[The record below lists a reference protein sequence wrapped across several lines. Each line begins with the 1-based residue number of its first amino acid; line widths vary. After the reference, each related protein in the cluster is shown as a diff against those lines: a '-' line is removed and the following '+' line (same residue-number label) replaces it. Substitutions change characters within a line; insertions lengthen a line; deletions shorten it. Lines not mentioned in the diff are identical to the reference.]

1 MNTFGKLLFVALCV
15 ALSCNLL
22 AQKVSDLENNIQNIR
37 KEISLANELLTE
49 TRKNKQVSLNEL
61 NILRSQLTQREN
73 LIATLQRQLL
83 EIESNIQRLERE
95 ITRTQSEL
103 RTIRAEYARMIEFA
117 YKNRDAYNR
126 LVFLFS
132 ADDFNQAFRRLK
144 YLQQYADF
152 RKDRIKKIEEVETRL
167 TTEVEALKTEKETK
181 SKLLETE
188 NKEQVLLNTE
198 RSVLDKKTQQ
208 LEQKEQGIRN
218 TIREKEREAQRLQ
231 KTIENIIAEEV
242 RKSQKTTTANKP
254 TSNTNVIQLT
264 PEERALSN
272 SFVNNK
278 GKLPWPTERGII
290 AIPYGERQHP
300 VLKKVRT
307 TNNGI
312 NIAAP
317 KGSEARAVFEGIV
330 TSVNKITEVNNAVII
345 RHGNYFTVYS
355 NLETVYVKKGD
366 KVKLK
371 EPIGKIHTDKA
382 ESKTELH
389 FELWKDRTIIDPTHW
404 LAR

>member
-1 MNTFGKLLFVALCV
+1 MKTFGNLLFVALCV
-15 ALSCNLL
+15 VLSGTLR

-37 KEISLANELLTE
+37 KEIALANELLSE
-49 TRKNKQVSLNEL
+49 TRKTKEVSLNEL
-61 NILRSQLTQREN
+61 NILRSQLTKREN
-73 LIATLQRQLL
+73 LIAALQRQLI
-83 EIESNIQRLERE
+83 EIESNIQRLDRE
-95 ITRTQSEL
+95 ISRTQAEL
-103 RTIRAEYARMIEFA
+103 RSIRNEYARMIEFA
-117 YKNRDAYNR
+117 NKNRDAYSK

-144 YLQQYADF
+144 YLQQYTDF
-152 RKDRIKKIEEVETRL
+152 RKERIKKIQEVEAKL
-167 TTEVEALKTEKETK
+167 TIEVEALKTEKETK
-181 SKLLETE
+181 SHILATE
-188 NKEQVLLNTE
+188 NKEQVILNTE

-208 LEQKEQGIRN
+208 LEQKEKNIRQ

-242 RKSQKTTTANKP
+242 RKSQKTPSNKP
-254 TSNTNVIQLT
+254 ASSTDVMKLT

-278 GKLPWPTERGII
+278 GKLPWPTERGTIS
-290 AIPYGERQHP
+290 IPYGERQHP
-300 VLKKVRT
+300 VLKKIRT

-317 KGSEARAVFEGIV
+317 KGSEARAVFEGVV
-330 TSVNKITEVNNAVII
+330 TSVSKITEVNNAVII

-366 KVKLK
+366 KIKLK
-371 EPIGKIHTDKA
+371 EPIGKIHTDKS

-404 LAR
+404 LSR

>member
-1 MNTFGKLLFVALCV
+1 MNTFRKLLFVALCV

-22 AQKVSDLENNIQNIR
+22 AQKVSDLENKIQNIR
-37 KEISLANELLTE
+37 KEIALANDLLIE
-49 TRKNKQVSLNEL
+49 TRKDKQTSLNEL
-61 NILRSQLTQREN
+61 NILQSQLTQREN

-83 EIESNIQRLERE
+83 EIESNIQRLEHE
-95 ITRTQSEL
+95 ITRIQSEL
-103 RTIRAEYARMIEFA
+103 RTIRSEYARMIEFA

-132 ADDFNQAFRRLK
+132 ADDFNQAFRRLR
-144 YLQQYADF
+144 YLQQYTDF

-167 TTEVEALKTEKETK
+167 TTEVEALKIEKKTK

-198 RSVLDKKTQQ
+198 RAVLDKKTQQ
-208 LEQKEQGIRN
+208 LEQKEQEIRS

-231 KTIENIIAEEV
+231 KTIENSIAEEV
-242 RKSQKTTTANKP
+242 KKSQKTTINKP
-254 TSNTNVIQLT
+254 TSNTNVMQLT

-272 SFVNNK
+272 AFANNK

-317 KGSEARAVFEGIV
+317 KGTEARAVFEGVV

-389 FELWKDRTIIDPTHW
+389 FELWKDRTIIDPTNW